1 MKFISDK
8 PIGSIYRFDTPEDL
22 KKFISLIGVK
32 SEELHRYDMEFQAI
46 EGKEYDDYIDG
57 FSMSCGED
65 SSEYSSEELVQVPK
79 EQEVFITVIH
89 DTNEYFDEQ
98 YGYSTVESGILEPE
112 EIKLGEYWDDK
123 FPCVAYINIQSDFDR
138 MGNVEINVFHVQKL
152 DQIPTAE
159 SLSAFI
165 ADNASKQL
173 ELYEYYC
180 GLEDYM
186 YYSNEGREY

>member
-8 PIGSIYRFDTPEDL
+8 PIGSIYRFDTPDDL
-22 KKFISLIGVK
+22 KKFIALIGIT
-32 SEELHRYDMEFQAI
+32 SEQLPEYDMEFQAI

-57 FSMSCGED
+57 FNMSCGED
-65 SSEYSSEELVQVPK
+65 SFDNEELVQVPK
-79 EQEVFITVIH
+79 EQELFITAVH
-89 DTNEYFDEQ
+89 DTNEYLDEQ

-112 EIKLGEYWDDK
+112 EIKLGSYWEDK
-123 FPCVAYINIQSDFDR
+123 FPCVAYINIQSGFDR
-138 MGNVEINVFHVQKL
+138 LGNVEFNVFHVQKL
-152 DQIPTAE
+152 DSIHTAD

-180 GLEDYM
+180 GLEDYR